1 MSTGTTIAFSHKGGY
16 WKTRY
21 SFAPWLYFSS
31 GNDMFSSPGLS
42 FQNGS
47 GTTLGWKHN
56 SKAADRN
63 TFYGDYYDSSLTI
76 VSNYNPSQIK
86 VFNSMSIE
94 SNYGSWKGTLE
105 TNVSGGLARL
115 DPDYQQANI
124 RSEEWKRK
132 ESISYRSIPR
142 SAKNSNSNLFF
153 VGTLSGENIITGQS
167 YQITPS
173 SEAFPTGRHSMVV
186 FSDANGNYYAFWRG
200 ISTGS
205 VWGAW
210 SSVLSLTS
218 QDIDDPMWPDHPPG
232 LIISDY
238 SANNGV
244 HSITFQAEGNGDSE
258 LETFIE
264 GEMATVDWSKYKYV
278 YVASDP
284 RINGDQM
291 RGNYLKMTL
300 ETDGTSSYTDRSDDV
315 IRIDDIELY
324 AVNVDFMDSGI
335 NHSLG

>member
-1 MSTGTTIAFSHKGGY
+1 
-16 WKTRY
+16 
-21 SFAPWLYFSS
+21 
-31 GNDMFSSPGLS
+31 MFSCPGLS
-42 FQNGS
+42 YQNGYVS
-47 GTTLGWKHN
+47 NFGWMHN
-56 SKAADRN
+56 SKTETRN
-63 TFYGDYYDSSLTI
+63 TFYGSYYDSALTI

-115 DPDYQQANI
+115 DPDYQKANLTS
-124 RSEEWKRK
+124 SEWIKK

-142 SAKNSNSNLFF
+142 SAKNSTSNLFF
-153 VGTLSGENIITGQS
+153 VGTLSGEGITTGRE
-167 YQITPS
+167 YEITPS
-173 SEAFPTGRHSMVV
+173 SEAFPIGKNSMVV
-186 FSDANGNYYAFWRG
+186 LSDNAGNYHAFWRPVNAG
-200 ISTGS
+200 I
-205 VWGAW
+205 WGPW
-210 SSVLSLTS
+210 SPVLSLNA
-218 QDIDDPMWPDHPPG
+218 QDIDDPVWPDHPPG

-244 HSITFQAEGNGDSE
+244 HKITFATEGGGVAVIDNAVANALPTIDWA
-258 LETFIE
+258 TF
-264 GEMATVDWSKYKYV
+264 KYV

-300 ETDGTSSYTDRSDDV
+300 QTDGVSSYTDRSGDV
-315 IRIDDIELY
+315 VKVDDIELY
-324 AVNVDFMDSGI
+324 AVNVDFIDSSI